1 MSAPKTWE
9 LDVETEKVVGC
20 ARPRYD
26 GRSGRTYVPT
36 STSRAERHI
45 AAAWRDAH
53 GDGPLIPD
61 GPVYLE
67 VHTYRKLPKSRPK
80 RVLSEPD
87 TFKPDWDNVGKLV
100 CDAISGLAFADDR
113 QVTCAS
119 VIQHDRTRRESE
131 LIHIKVERL

>member
-9 LDVETEKVVGC
+9 LDVPVEKVIGC
-20 ARPRYD
+20 ARPRITRY
-26 GRSGRTYVPT
+26 GTFIPKATRQL
-36 STSRAERHI
+36 ENQI
-45 AAAWRDAH
+45 AAAWRTAH
-53 GDGPLIPD
+53 GDQVLIED

-67 VHTYRKLPKSRPK
+67 IHTYRKLPKSRPK
-80 RVLSEPD
+80 KVIAEPD

-100 CDAISGLAFADDR
+100 CDAISGLAFADDC

>member
-9 LDVETEKVVGC
+9 LDVPVEKVVGC

-36 STSRAERHI
+36 ATSRAERHI
-45 AAAWRDAH
+45 AATWRDAF
-53 GDGPLIPD
+53 GDGPLIPE

-80 RVLSEPD
+80 KVLSEPD
-87 TFKPDWDNVGKLV
+87 VMKPDWDNVGKLV
-100 CDAISGLAFADDR
+100 CDAISGLAFADDC

>member
-1 MSAPKTWE
+1 MSAPKSWE
-9 LDVETEKVVGC
+9 LDVEVEKVIGC
-20 ARPRYD
+20 ARPRITRY
-26 GRSGRTYVPT
+26 GTFVPKPT
-36 STSRAERHI
+36 RQAENHI
-45 AAAWRDAH
+45 QEAWRKEF
-53 GDGPLIPD
+53 GDGPLIES

-100 CDAISGLAFADDR
+100 CDAISGLAFADDS